1 MTEVDA
7 DKTEVNQMEIVAQVV
22 SPEGED
28 YLDFSNGSVLTV
40 VSGLIFLIVLSANI
54 YVFVMLGSGKEQ

>member
-1 MTEVDA
+1 
-7 DKTEVNQMEIVAQVV
+7 MEIVAQVV

-40 VSGLIFLIVLSANI
+40 VSGVIFLIVLSANI